1 MCWESVTKWWGPDEK
16 CSNLFSPADRPQPM
30 FPHDTLWMWE
40 RKQTWLPVERFGNI
54 NYNKLLSSV
63 KLGIRFWKHLNDFL
77 TPIVEF
83 SFLCRAEVRIDWERL
98 LLMSNTKYF
107 HDKLTVSLF
116 SLKVLTWKPGW
127 KSSSCDVW
135 NMCLMF
141 PKYSPNVAIIFKMY
155 I

>member
-40 RKQTWLPVERFGNI
+40 RKQTWLPVYRFGNI
-54 NYNKLLSSV
+54 NYNNILSSV

-77 TPIVEF
+77 TPLVEF

-98 LLMSNTKYF
+98 VLMSNTKYF

-116 SLKVLTWKPGW
+116 SLYFI
-127 KSSSCDVW
+127 W
-135 NMCLMF
+135 NMSHGLMEKLKRLLELLF
-141 PKYSPNVAIIFKMY
+141 AINNCY
-155 I
+155 WNL